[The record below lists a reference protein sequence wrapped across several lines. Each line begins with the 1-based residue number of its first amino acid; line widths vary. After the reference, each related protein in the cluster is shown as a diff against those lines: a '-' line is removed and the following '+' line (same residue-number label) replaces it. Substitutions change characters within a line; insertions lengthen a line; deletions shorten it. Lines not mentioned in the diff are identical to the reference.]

1 MQDQEYHVLAALEQR
16 HWWYRSLRRRVVA
29 SLKREASH
37 QGRALNVFDAGC
49 GTGGM
54 LAELQAQA
62 CIASTCSGCD
72 LHPLALAYARERGI
86 RVVER
91 SVNELPVGDVLFD
104 AVISLDVLYHRQ
116 VDPHRALAGMAAMLR
131 PGGLLLINVAAMPCL
146 ERRHDRRVMGGRRFL
161 ADGLSREV
169 RAVGLQIES
178 VAYWNSWLTPLLWL
192 QTRLE
197 TLLPQGDDNENSD
210 VTLPPIGL
218 NNLLIRLLQWEERV
232 SRSLPLPWGSSLM
245 LLARRP

>member
-16 HWWYRSLRRRVVA
+16 HWWYRSLRRRVVER
-29 SLKREASH
+29 LQREASR
-37 QGRALNVFDAGC
+37 QGHALKVFDAGC

-62 CIASTCSGCD
+62 SIASTAGCD
-72 LHPLALAYARERGI
+72 LHPLALTYARERGLQ
-86 RVVER
+86 VAER
-91 SVNELPVGDVLFD
+91 SVNELPVGDALYD

-116 VDPHRALAGMAAMLR
+116 VDPPRALAGMAAMLR

-146 ERRHDRRVMGGRRFL
+146 ERRHDRRVMGGRRYL
-161 ADGLSREV
+161 ADGLGRQV
-169 RAVGLQIES
+169 RAVGLQPES
-178 VAYWNSWLTPLLWL
+178 VSYWNSWLTPLLWL

-197 TLLPQGDDNENSD
+197 GLLPEGDDNQNSD
-210 VTLPPIGL
+210 LTLPPIWI
-218 NNLLIRLLQWEERV
+218 NNLLISLLQWEERV
-232 SRSLPLPWGSSLM
+232 SSSLPLPWGSSLM

>member
-16 HWWYRSLRRRVVA
+16 HWWYRSLRRRVVER
-29 SLKREASH
+29 LKREASR

-54 LAELQAQA
+54 LAELQSEAS
-62 CIASTCSGCD
+62 IAATAGCD
-72 LHPLALAYARERGI
+72 LHPLALTYARERGLQ
-86 RVVER
+86 VVER
-91 SVNELPVGDVLFD
+91 SVNELPVGDALYD

-116 VDPHRALAGMAAMLR
+116 VDPARALVGMAAMLR

-161 ADGLSREV
+161 AEGLGLQV
-169 RAVGLQIES
+169 RAVGLQPES
-178 VAYWNSWLTPLLWL
+178 ISYWNSWLTPLLWV

-197 TLLPQGDDNENSD
+197 ALLPEGDDQEDSD
-210 VTLPPIGL
+210 VTLPPLGL
-218 NNLLIRLLQWEERV
+218 NNLLIGLLQWEERV

>member
-16 HWWYRSLRRRVVA
+16 HWWYRSLRRRV
-29 SLKREASH
+29 LEQLTREALR
-37 QGRALNVFDAGC
+37 QGHALNVFDAGC

-54 LAELQAQA
+54 LAELRAQA
-62 CIASTCSGCD
+62 SIASTAGCD
-72 LHPLALAYARERGI
+72 LHPLALTYARERGLQ
-86 RVVER
+86 VAER
-91 SVNELPVGDVLFD
+91 SVNELPVGDALYD

-116 VDPHRALAGMAAMLR
+116 VDPPRALAGMAAMLR

-161 ADGLSREV
+161 ANGLSRQV
-169 RAVGLQIES
+169 RAVGLQPES
-178 VAYWNSWLTPLLWL
+178 VSYWNSWLTPLLWL
-192 QTRLE
+192 QTRME
-197 TLLPQGDDNENSD
+197 TLLPEGEDHEDSD
-210 VTLPPIGL
+210 LTLPPIGL
-218 NNLLIRLLQWEERV
+218 NNLLIGLLQLEERV

>member
-16 HWWYRSLRRRVVA
+16 HWWYRSLRRRV
-29 SLKREASH
+29 LERLQREASR
-37 QGRALNVFDAGC
+37 QGHALKVFDAGC

-62 CIASTCSGCD
+62 TIACTAGCD
-72 LHPLALAYARERGI
+72 LHPLALSYARERGLQ
-86 RVVER
+86 VVES
-91 SVNELPVGDVLFD
+91 SVNELPVGDALYD

-116 VDPHRALAGMAAMLR
+116 VDPPRALAGMAAMLR

-146 ERRHDRRVMGGRRFL
+146 ERRHDRRVMGGRRYL
-161 ADGLSREV
+161 ADGLGRQV
-169 RAVGLQIES
+169 RAVGLQTES
-178 VAYWNSWLTPLLWL
+178 VSYWNSWLTPLLWL

-197 TLLPQGDDNENSD
+197 ALLPEGEDNENSD
-210 VTLPPIGL
+210 VTLPPIWI
-218 NNLLIRLLQWEERV
+218 NNLLIGLLQWEERV
-232 SRSLPLPWGSSLM
+232 SSRLPLPWGSSLM

>member
-16 HWWYRSLRRRVVA
+16 HWWYRSLRRRVMQR
-29 SLKREASH
+29 LKREATR
-37 QGRALNVFDAGC
+37 QGHALNVFDAGC

-54 LAELQAQA
+54 LAELQAQTS
-62 CIASTCSGCD
+62 IASTSGCD
-72 LHPLALAYARERGI
+72 LHPLALSYARERGL
-86 RVVER
+86 RVAER
-91 SVNELPVGDVLFD
+91 SVNELPLGDTLYD

-116 VDPHRALAGMAAMLR
+116 VDPARALAGMAAMLR

-161 ADGLSREV
+161 ADELSNEV
-169 RAVGLQIES
+169 RAVGLQTES
-178 VAYWNSWLTPLLWL
+178 VSYWNSWLTPLLWL

-197 TLLPQGDDNENSD
+197 ALLPEGDDHGDSD
-210 VTLPPIGL
+210 LNLPPIGL
-218 NNLLIRLLQWEERV
+218 NNLLIGLLQMEERV
-232 SRSLPLPWGSSLM
+232 SRNLPLPWGSSLM